1 MPPGADTAD
10 RTDAAPTAS
19 SGAATRPPGMRR
31 WLVPAAAAAAI
42 LLLGAAIGWF
52 GAARAAE
59 AAPIMSVEQSELALD
74 LEVDGEYDPGS
85 VQLVGSE
92 QNANLWRAT
101 RDDAEFDCVIL
112 TYRGDDSHQCL
123 DPKVEDYGGT
133 LSAQLQYSEG
143 DTRLLFWA
151 MLTTDVNGRAVG
163 LLRREE
169 ILGADGFDWRAMY
182 SGNEVAEAE
191 ALERDGH
198 TAEMLTILGYDQ
210 DDRPVWLTQDAQ
222 QCLAVFVD
230 GELQKECA
238 PDFLAAGD
246 TLEMLV
252 GDDVYVARMSE
263 NHGAT
268 LTIVRTPE
276 PLVCEETAPG
286 DDTTQTCALTF
297 DKEKWD

>member
-1 MPPGADTAD
+1 MLDAGESERRDELRRLAYGREAGLTEAQAAELRDLELRERALRGAAPDTGPDAPPQAVEDAAADLTPGTVSHRPQPEGDDMPPGADTAD

-123 DPKVEDYGGT
+123 DPKVEDYGERCRRSCSTPRATPTCCSGRCSRPT
-133 LSAQLQYSEG
+133 STDEPSACSVAKRSSAQTGSIG
-143 DTRLLFWA
+143 
-151 MLTTDVNGRAVG
+151 G
-163 LLRREE
+163 
-169 ILGADGFDWRAMY
+169 
-182 SGNEVAEAE
+182 
-191 ALERDGH
+191 
-198 TAEMLTILGYDQ
+198 
-210 DDRPVWLTQDAQ
+210 PCTQ
-222 QCLAVFVD
+222 
-230 GELQKECA
+230 ETKWPRQK
-238 PDFLAAGD
+238 
-246 TLEMLV
+246 
-252 GDDVYVARMSE
+252 RWK
-263 NHGAT
+263 
-268 LTIVRTPE
+268 
-276 PLVCEETAPG
+276 ETA
-286 DDTTQTCALTF
+286 TQQRC
-297 DKEKWD
+297 